1 MESMTEHSPPLHKPK
16 FMPSKNIFLVILFL
30 FLSITVAS
38 TVVLANENRLTVQA
52 DVLNVRMGPG
62 LSHDV
67 MTQVHQEDQLNV
79 LGEENQW
86 YKVRLSNDQIGWVAS
101 WLVEN
106 EEITADNQE
115 FGRVT
120 GTSVNIRQFAST
132 DSEAIGTVYQ
142 GAELQILYQDGD
154 WYQVLYMGRVAW
166 IHADYLE
173 LIDTASDSLVSAESQ
188 STQEVTVGSS
198 SVNIRTSPSTDA
210 EVLTSANPGE
220 SFTYLGSEGDWYE
233 IQLDND
239 TTGYIASWVVNLD
252 TVSTTEQ
259 DSAEAQVSR
268 TATDISEATIVIDAG
283 HGGRDPGAIATNGA
297 FTEKEIALRTSQL
310 LARRL
315 QDAGANVVMTRDD
328 DSFVSL
334 NNRAVL
340 SESSGADT
348 FISIHY
354 DAMDTPNSMS
364 GTTTYYYSEAERG
377 LAETVN
383 NYLAQYGPLSNNG
396 VRTGDYFVLRNNRQ
410 PSILLELGYLN
421 HDHDITVVNTD
432 SYQATIVEAIYQGL
446 REYFAQ

>member
-239 TTGYIASWVVNLD
+239 TTGYIASWVVSLD

-259 DSAEAQVSR
+259 ESAEAQVSR

-446 REYFAQ
+446 RDYFAQ

>member
-239 TTGYIASWVVNLD
+239 TTGYIASWVVSLD

-259 DSAEAQVSR
+259 ESAEAQVSR

>member
-1 MESMTEHSPPLHKPK
+1 MTEHSPPLHKPK

>member
-38 TVVLANENRLTVQA
+38 TVVLANENRVTVQA

-239 TTGYIASWVVNLD
+239 TTGYIASWVVSLD

-259 DSAEAQVSR
+259 ESAEAQVSR

-446 REYFAQ
+446 RDYFAQ

>member
-1 MESMTEHSPPLHKPK
+1 MTEHSPPLHKPK

-38 TVVLANENRLTVQA
+38 TVVLANENRVTVQA

-101 WLVEN
+101 WLLEN

-239 TTGYIASWVVNLD
+239 TTGYIASWVVSLD

-259 DSAEAQVSR
+259 ESAEAQVSR

>member
-38 TVVLANENRLTVQA
+38 TVVLANENRVTVQA

>member
-38 TVVLANENRLTVQA
+38 TVVLANENRVTVQA

-101 WLVEN
+101 WLLEN

-239 TTGYIASWVVNLD
+239 TTGYIASWVVSLD

-259 DSAEAQVSR
+259 ESAEAQVSR

>member
-38 TVVLANENRLTVQA
+38 TVVLANENRVTVQA

-154 WYQVLYMGRVAW
+154 WYQVLYMGPVAW
-166 IHADYLE
+166 IHTDYLE

-198 SVNIRTSPSTDA
+198 SVNIRTNPSTDA

-239 TTGYIASWVVNLD
+239 TTGYIASWVVSLD

-259 DSAEAQVSR
+259 ESAEAQVSR

-364 GTTTYYYSEAERG
+364 GTTTYYYSETERG

>member
-1 MESMTEHSPPLHKPK
+1 MTEHSPPLHKPK

-239 TTGYIASWVVNLD
+239 TTGYIASWVVSLD

-259 DSAEAQVSR
+259 ESAEAQVSR

>member
-101 WLVEN
+101 WLLEN

>member
-38 TVVLANENRLTVQA
+38 TVVLANENRVTVQA

-239 TTGYIASWVVNLD
+239 TTGYIASWVVSLD

-259 DSAEAQVSR
+259 ESAEAQVSR